1 MTEQS
6 AVAVSKVVPK
16 GLTPYPKGTSGNPH
30 GRRSMRQR
38 AAELFA
44 ELEPDFQNLTATDR
58 VLLQQ
63 ATLLLA
69 RAEHVASIKH
79 ADVALRSAGE
89 GRRILQTLRRTASKH
104 ASEDGPTFTDIAAHA
119 QAESEARR
127 AVELAADEIAALPD
141 ERTTDAPIEN
151 ARPKPKLAMALDSAP
166 PKTDAELS
174 DLAEDVARVCRG
186 EVI

>member
-6 AVAVSKVVPK
+6 AVAAPKVVPK
-16 GLTPYPKGTSGNPH
+16 HLTPFPKGVSGNPH
-30 GRRSMRQR
+30 GRKSMRVR
-38 AAELFA
+38 AAELYA

-89 GRRILQTLRRTASKH
+89 GRRILQTLRRTASK
-104 ASEDGPTFTDIAAHA
+104 
-119 QAESEARR
+119 R
-127 AVELAADEIAALPD
+127 
-141 ERTTDAPIEN
+141 TDAPSLADMLEADRIEQRQ
-151 ARPKPKLAMALDSAP
+151 AAGID
-166 PKTDAELS
+166 DVAELS
-174 DLAEDVARVCRG
+174 DTTEIETLTSDRANGGTDPSE
-186 EVI
+186 

>member
-1 MTEQS
+1 MSEQP
-6 AVAVSKVVPK
+6 AVAAPKVVPK
-16 GLTPYPKGTSGNPH
+16 HLTPFPKGVSGNPH
-30 GRRSMRQR
+30 GRKSMRVR
-38 AAELFA
+38 AAELYA

-127 AVELAADEIAALPD
+127 AEELAADEVAADGDTPASSDATTAAPPSKPRPALALDAALKPD
-141 ERTTDAPIEN
+141 LDGLDADI
-151 ARPKPKLAMALDSAP
+151 
-166 PKTDAELS
+166 
-174 DLAEDVARVCRG
+174 ARVCRG